1 MRRAIKA
8 PLLSGLVIPGL
19 GQLVNR
25 QVAKGGLMVAGVS
38 LLFMALL
45 GLTFYH
51 VSKAVV
57 KIGELAPGANKWA
70 ALRDQLLKQ
79 DTTWLWVIG
88 VVLAAAW
95 LYGVIDAFRFG
106 RAHDREEARKG

>member
-1 MRRAIKA
+1 MRNAIKA

-25 QVAKGGLMVAGVS
+25 QLAKGGIMVAGVS
-38 LLFMALL
+38 FLFMALL

-57 KIGELAPGANKWA
+57 KIGELAPGADKWA
-70 ALRDQLLKQ
+70 ALRAQLMKQ

-88 VVLAAAW
+88 AMLAAIW
-95 LYGVIDAFRFG
+95 VYGVIDAFRCG
-106 RAHDREEARKG
+106 RARDMEEG